1 MKRLKNILKSN
12 HIYRVIAL
20 LILFYSLAVTL
31 IPNYKSKY
39 DISETNFL
47 LRIEDYQ
54 IDGNKL
60 TLTLCGEEKI
70 VGTYYIKTKEEKD
83 YFKEKLEFDD
93 LIEVK
98 GELTIPNNN
107 TIPNSFNYKKYLY
120 FNKIYYKINIEELK
134 IIKKTDNILYK
145 LKNIAY
151 KRASSIDNKYIYAYI
166 LGNTDNLSN
175 NILSSYRTNSIS
187 HLFALSG
194 LHVCI
199 FSSFLLKILKK
210 LKPILKYF
218 LVFLVLLIFT
228 FITGFSPSM
237 LRAVL
242 LFFLIGINK
251 IYNLNI
257 KTINILFLTF
267 SIIVLLNPFIIYQV
281 GFILTFTTTFFLIIS
296 SNLIKNKTYI
306 LSLLLVSTISF
317 ISSLGVS
324 LYFFGS
330 INILGILFNLIF
342 VPFVSYIIFPLTIIV
357 YIFPYF
363 NEILTFF
370 TSIMENLSLLL
381 TRVNL
386 ILYFPSISIIIV
398 FLYYFFLLILIKT
411 KKKWIILPIIL
422 ILILWKIY
430 PYLSDETLIYFLDVG
445 QGDSALILTPH
456 KSSAILIDTGGKI
469 KFKREKWKIPNKEY
483 EIYKDTLIPFM
494 RSIGVYKLN
503 YLILTHGDY
512 DHMGEAQ
519 KLVEN
524 FKVEKVIFNC
534 GTINELEENLIKLLK
549 KKGISYYSC
558 IEELNIENNKLYLL
572 NKKDYNN
579 ENDNSSVIYTEVN
592 NHKFLFMGDAGIKV
606 EQDLIKKYDLQ
617 DIDVLKVGHHGSKT
631 SSSLEFLKKVE
642 PKTSIISSGLNNRF
656 NHPNIEVLNRLK
668 TISKVYNTAYD
679 GTIQISINKKYKIK
693 HYKR

>member
-98 GELTIPNNN
+98 GELTIPDNN

-134 IIKKTDNILYK
+134 LIKKTDNILYK
-145 LKNIAY
+145 LKNIVY

-411 KKKWIILPIIL
+411 KKKWIILTIIL

-579 ENDNSSVIYTEVN
+579 ENDNSSVIYTEIN

-606 EQDLIKKYDLQ
+606 EQDLIKKYDLH

-668 TISKVYNTAYD
+668 NISKIYNTAHD

>member
-98 GELTIPNNN
+98 GELTIPDNN

-257 KTINILFLTF
+257 KTINILLLTF

-281 GFILTFTTTFFLIIS
+281 GFILTFTTTFFLIIL
-296 SNLIKNKTYI
+296 SNLIKNKNYI

-534 GTINELEENLIKLLK
+534 GTINELEKNLIKLLK

-631 SSSLEFLKKVE
+631 SSSLDFLKKIE
-642 PKTSIISSGLNNRF
+642 PKTSIISSGLNNLF